1 MAIAAAR
8 ACRREKNEARR
19 EGKTVVNIREGKTV
33 VNILY
38 RKPPKLMKVLT
49 YDPLKLIAT
58 VDSYP
63 IQEFYCKI
71 WIQVRN
77 SGDSATIIQCVADDD
92 PP

>member
-8 ACRREKNEARR
+8 ACRREKNEAW
-19 EGKTVVNIREGKTV
+19 REGKTV

-63 IQEFYCKI
+63 VQEFYCKI